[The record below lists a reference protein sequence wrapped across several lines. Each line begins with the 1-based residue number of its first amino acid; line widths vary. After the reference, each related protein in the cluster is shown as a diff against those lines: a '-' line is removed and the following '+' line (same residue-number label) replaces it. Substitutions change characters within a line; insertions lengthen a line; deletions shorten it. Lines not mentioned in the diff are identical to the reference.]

1 MAVAITRPIGP
12 RALVLATCL
21 GAVLALAPVRTA
33 QPRFFPDDPLVR
45 EPESQDA
52 SPAQPWEINLAFDVT
67 YNSLVTAGRKPTGRR
82 AGNVN
87 TVDEVPDSS
96 WFTNRIGTRPL
107 SAEALVNGP
116 NINPAP
122 DPSSWTILREKSS
135 GAAAGFTARD
145 ARGATWF
152 ISFDAPSNPDGAT
165 GAIVVATK
173 LFWALGYNQVE
184 NHVSSLRR
192 EHLRI
197 DPKASVKRP
206 SGRRTPMTND
216 DLEAVLSRA
225 TPGPDG
231 AYRITAGRLLPGKIL
246 GGFRYEGTRPDDPN
260 DVVEHEHRRELRAL
274 RVFGAW
280 TNLTDMKAGNT
291 LDTLETSDGRG
302 VVRHYLQDVG
312 STFGLGAVG
321 PHEPSEGYEFVFQTG
336 PALRRLFS
344 LGLALSPWQ
353 TMHYED
359 VPAIGPFSA
368 EAFDPV
374 AWKPRAVVRA
384 FIEMRADDAFW
395 AARRVVAFSD
405 AAIRA
410 AVSAGRY
417 TDPRAA
423 DYLANVLIGRRDRIG
438 RAYLPAVNPVVDAT
452 LAVPGGLSFRN
463 AAVDSGGAS
472 APRRYTARWYAF
484 DNVSQDARELGIT
497 MGDGTRLDA
506 PAAISAVPGGFI
518 RVDVAAEHDAHPSW
532 SRPVEMYFR
541 REASRWTLVGL
552 TRLP

>member
-1 MAVAITRPIGP
+1 MSSCVP
-12 RALVLATCL
+12 RRISRHAAALAFGLGVLSSW
-21 GAVLALAPVRTA
+21 APVRTA
-33 QPRFFPDDPLVR
+33 QPVFLSDDPLGR

-52 SPAQPWEINLAFDVT
+52 SNVQPWEINLAFDVT
-67 YNSLVTAGRKPTGRR
+67 YNSLVTARQEPTGSR
-82 AGNVN
+82 ARNVN
-87 TVDEVPDSS
+87 TLDEVPDSS
-96 WFTNRIGTRPL
+96 WFTNRIGARPL
-107 SAEALVNGP
+107 SAAALVNGP
-116 NINPAP
+116 DINPAP

-135 GAAAGFTARD
+135 GAAAGFAARD

-192 EHLRI
+192 DHLRI

-216 DLEAVLSRA
+216 DLQTVLSRA

-260 DVVEHEHRRELRAL
+260 DIVEHQHRRELRAL

-280 TNLTDMKAGNT
+280 TNLTDMKSGNT
-291 LDTLETSDGRG
+291 LDTLETTDGRSI
-302 VVRHYLQDVG
+302 VRHYLQDVG
-312 STFGLGAVG
+312 STFGIGANG
-321 PHEPSEGYEFVFQTG
+321 PHEPSEGWEFVFQGG

-353 TMHYED
+353 TAHYED
-359 VPAIGPFSA
+359 VPAIGPFEG
-368 EAFDPV
+368 EAFDPE

-384 FIEMRADDAFW
+384 FTEMRADDAFW
-395 AARRVVAFSD
+395 AARRVTAFSD
-405 AAIRA
+405 ASIRA

-417 TDPRAA
+417 TDPRAS
-423 DYLANVLIGRRDRIG
+423 DHLANVLIRRRDRIG
-438 RAYLPAVNPVVDAT
+438 RAYLPAINPIVDPRFEW
-452 LAVPGGLSFRN
+452 PGGLSFDN
-463 AAVDSGGAS
+463 AAVDYGGAS
-472 APRRYTARWYAF
+472 APRRYTARWHAF
-484 DNVSQDARELGIT
+484 DNTTRVSRELGVT
-497 MGDGTRLDA
+497 TGTATRLDA
-506 PAAISAVPGGFI
+506 PAVVPDVPGGFV
-518 RVDVAAEHDAHPSW
+518 RVDVSAEHDEHPSW
-532 SRPVEMYFR
+532 GRPVEIYFR
-541 REASRWTLVGL
+541 RDASAWTLVGL